1 MDTGGNAILTALGL
15 RACAAALFLAP
26 LVAFPS
32 RAGTAAEPGEG
43 RVRKELAVG
52 ETVKIGV
59 LDLDQATVYEV
70 LCKGDRLALLLETD
84 GVVQFISVGTKVD
97 VSVTGTR
104 GNRSEFSLSSNDLV
118 SAWPMRWLVVRRTED
133 GFTLE
138 AEAAGWAFVVSA
150 HRTGEEGLDLV
161 CDGVPSVVKAGERL
175 DVDREEDGL
184 AFRVID
190 EAWPGKLVGGPEV
203 AREPVDVARRPRP
216 PVRPLPAEVAA
227 LPPLPFILT
236 GWGAWE
242 IQPPPEV
249 SP

>member
-1 MDTGGNAILTALGL
+1 VDTRSNANLTTPGRL
-15 RACAAALFLAP
+15 ACAAALFLAP

-32 RAGTAAEPGEG
+32 RAETAAEPGEG

-59 LDLDQATVYEV
+59 LDLDQATSYEV
-70 LCKGDRLALLLETD
+70 LSEGDRLALLLETD
-84 GVVQFISVGTKVD
+84 GVVQFIGVGTKVD

-104 GNRSEFSLSSNDLV
+104 GNRSEFSLSTDDLV
-118 SAWPMRWLVVRRTED
+118 STWPMRWLVVRRTED

-150 HRTGEEGLDLV
+150 HRTGEEGLDIV
-161 CDGVPSVVKAGERL
+161 CDGVPSVVQAGERV
-175 DVDREEDGL
+175 DVDREGEKL

-190 EAWPGKLVGGPEV
+190 EAWPGRLVGGPEV
-203 AREPVDVARRPRP
+203 AREPVSVAKRP
-216 PVRPLPAEVAA
+216 PPRVRPPPESVAA

-242 IQPPPEV
+242 VQPPPEV